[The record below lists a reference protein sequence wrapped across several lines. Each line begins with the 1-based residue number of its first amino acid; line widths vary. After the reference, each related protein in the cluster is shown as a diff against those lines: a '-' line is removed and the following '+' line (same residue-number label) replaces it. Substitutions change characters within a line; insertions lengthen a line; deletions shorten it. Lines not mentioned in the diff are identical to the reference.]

1 MMVAMGDQPGGGV
14 RGVRFDY
21 LDLLRAALMVFGI
34 PFHAALPFTGQ
45 NWAVTSSSQSPFLT
59 GLAAFI
65 HEWRLPTFF
74 FIAGFFASL
83 ILDRRRPA
91 TWLRGR
97 AMRLGIPFLSA
108 LVLVIPVQ
116 VLLISGLAAPDWPTA
131 WAGFGSRIADASNI
145 PIGHIWFLLALLIYC
160 ALLFALLTAWPGIR
174 SAARQGAD
182 WLAAG
187 SWRWLLV
194 TFALAVP
201 AGLAASA
208 WRMWEVGRYFG
219 GLVDEQFVLYLP
231 AFALGVVMGWNTPA
245 MTRIL
250 NWPVFAMVGVGILTT
265 GFLVAV
271 ATTHADG
278 AGIAVAERI
287 IGVAGGLVL
296 CVLLLKLAL
305 LIPGASGRP
314 IRWLVDASLVIYL
327 VHHPLVIL
335 VSGLLIAWNVTP
347 PIITWLITCFVVL
360 LLCGVLYEAINRFR
374 PTRFLFTGRSSP
386 GASLLP
392 EPAKET
398 AA

>member
-45 NWAVTSSSQSPFLT
+45 DWAVTSSSESPFLT

-91 TWLRGR
+91 PWLRGR
-97 AMRLGIPFLSA
+97 AERLGIPFVSA
-108 LVLVIPVQ
+108 LVLIIPLQ
-116 VLLISGLAAPDWPTA
+116 VLLISRLGAPDWPTA
-131 WAGFGSRIADASNI
+131 WADFGSRMTDLSDI

-160 ALLFALLTAWPGIR
+160 VLLVALLTVWPGIR
-174 SAARQGAD
+174 SASRRGAD

-187 SWRWLLV
+187 SWRWLV
-194 TFALAVP
+194 VAFALAIP
-201 AGLAASA
+201 TGLAASA
-208 WRMWEVGRYFG
+208 WRMWDVGRLFG
-219 GLVDEQFVLYLP
+219 GLIDEQFVLYLP

-245 MTRIL
+245 MARIL
-250 NWPVFAMVGVGILTT
+250 AWPVIAMIGVGILTT
-265 GFLVAV
+265 GFLVAGAV
-271 ATTHADG
+271 AHVDG
-278 AGIAVAERI
+278 APVAVAERI

-296 CVLLLKLAL
+296 CVLLLKLAS
-305 LIPGASGRP
+305 LIPGASARP
-314 IRWLVDASLVIYL
+314 VRWLVDASLVIYL

-335 VSGLLIAWNVTP
+335 VSGLLIEWDVTP
-347 PIITWLITCFVVL
+347 PILTWVITCSVVL
-360 LLCGVLYEAINRFR
+360 VLCGVIYEVINRFR
-374 PTRFLFTGRSSP
+374 PMRFLFTGRSSA
-386 GASLLP
+386 GASLLS
-392 EPAKET
+392 AGTKET
-398 AA
+398 AG